1 MGSQPSSNERLS
13 MFRICSKQNWVLV
26 YYDVYGVRSIYLD
39 SFAFFTFA
47 IVFTGSSME
56 ILKDIDQVADYPID
70 SVGFRWVT
78 DLFGDAVLE
87 ICQMIKDGGR

>member
-1 MGSQPSSNERLS
+1 
-13 MFRICSKQNWVLV
+13 
-26 YYDVYGVRSIYLD
+26 
-39 SFAFFTFA
+39 
-47 IVFTGSSME
+47 ME